1 MKTLLAFI
9 IPIALFLSAS
19 LLTSCDGLE
28 SGAEIVQVEDTEL
41 VKCIEDRFLNDEFK
55 YDKTYVLLQFYK
67 NAWVSDSISVDI
79 EKGYEYYKDEDGNID
94 GDFFDRADVRFN
106 GDKIYITNKE
116 SDRIIEI
123 VKTHI
128 EKLKGLK
135 DKEKSKHQEKL
146 RSKFLKYC
154 K

>member
-9 IPIALFLSAS
+9 IPIALFFSAS
-19 LLTSCDGLE
+19 LLTSCDELE
-28 SGAEIVQVEDTEL
+28 SDAEIVQVEDTEL

-55 YDKTYVLLQFYK
+55 YDKTYVLLEYYK
-67 NAWVSDSISVDI
+67 NAWVSDSIYVDI

-94 GDFFDRADVRFN
+94 SDFFDRAGVRFN

>member
-9 IPIALFLSAS
+9 IPIALFFSAS
-19 LLTSCDGLE
+19 LLTSCDELE
-28 SGAEIVQVEDTEL
+28 SDAEIVQVEDTEL

-55 YDKTYVLLQFYK
+55 YDKTYVLLEYYK